1 MTDNNWSITSLGVD
15 TGTDISTGISTVS
28 STDSLAKCFIN
39 HLLAIDNNIPPVIS
53 QTLWQALV
61 KYYDAPIRAYHNLNH
76 LRQLFDQFEQVKSH
90 LQQPAIVAL
99 ALFYHDIIYDPKKS
113 DNELK
118 SAEYAVTHLQD
129 YLTLE
134 QCQRIYALIMM
145 TATHQIDDNED
156 NILDSNTLHSDA
168 AFLLD
173 MDLSIL
179 GADWSDYER
188 YAQAIRQEYQHV
200 ANDGYRKGRIAVL
213 EGLLAHDRLYLTE
226 DYHGRLEQIAR
237 GNIRREIE
245 LLQMF

>member
-1 MTDNNWSITSLGVD
+1 MMTDNNWSATSLGID
-15 TGTDISTGISTVS
+15 TGTDISNGISTVF
-28 STDSLAKCFIN
+28 STDSLAKGFIK
-39 HLLAIDNNIPPVIS
+39 HLLAIDNTIPPVIS

-61 KYYDAPIRAYHNLNH
+61 KHYDDPTRAYHNLSH
-76 LRQLFDQFEQVKSH
+76 LRQLFDQFERVKSH

-118 SAEYAVTHLQD
+118 SAEYAVTYLQD
-129 YLTLE
+129 YLTPE

-145 TATHQIDDNED
+145 TTTHQLNDNND
-156 NILDSNTLHSDA
+156 NISDSDA

-179 GADWSDYER
+179 AADWADYQR
-188 YAQAIRQEYQHV
+188 YAQAVRQEYVHV
-200 ANDGYRKGRIAVL
+200 ASDDYRHGRIAVL
-213 EGLLAHDRLYLTE
+213 EGLLAHDRLYLTQ
-226 DYHGRLEQIAR
+226 DYHQRLEQIAR

-245 LLQMF
+245 LLQVS

>member
-1 MTDNNWSITSLGVD
+1 MTDNNWSATSLDID
-15 TGTDISTGISTVS
+15 TGTVISTAISTVF
-28 STDSLAKCFIN
+28 STDSLAKGFIK
-39 HLLAIDNNIPPVIS
+39 HLLAIDNTIPPVIS
-53 QTLWQALV
+53 QALWQALV
-61 KYYDAPIRAYHNLNH
+61 KYYDEPIRAYHNLNH

-99 ALFYHDIIYDPKKS
+99 ALFYHDIIYDPKQS

-129 YLTLE
+129 YFTPE

-156 NILDSNTLHSDA
+156 NILDGNTLNSDA

-179 GADWSDYER
+179 AADWADYQR
-188 YAQAIRQEYQHV
+188 YAQAVRQEYVHV
-200 ANDGYRKGRIAVL
+200 ANDDYRKGRIAVL
-213 EGLLAHDRLYLTE
+213 EGLLAHDRLYLTQ
-226 DYHGRLEQIAR
+226 DYHQRLEQIAR
-237 GNIRREIE
+237 ENIRREIE
-245 LLQMF
+245 FLQVS